1 MGACAEIYRA
11 HYAPCIR
18 PRNILSLVQEDAA
31 QQCIHVNENTGI
43 CQCHHQ
49 KMKESQAL
57 QSKGML
63 KEYLLPDIFPLCNLL
78 SYVLGCCN
86 SLYKHYKGGSGKTE
100 WQKRNFGERF
110 CICKCWYKRE
120 VDKGLQK
127 YSTYHIQTDGFQQ
140 VLVGMAHM
148 VQTIPLDRKCRVII
162 DYDPALPK
170 ARIETFTDKSDDEQ
184 VQGKFPQ

>member
-86 SLYKHYKGGSGKTE
+86 SLYKHYKGD
-100 WQKRNFGERF
+100 
-110 CICKCWYKRE
+110 RE
-120 VDKGLQK
+120 KLN
-127 YSTYHIQTDGFQQ
+127 
-140 VLVGMAHM
+140 
-148 VQTIPLDRKCRVII
+148 DRKGILARDFASVNAGIGGRWI
-162 DYDPALPK
+162 RADKRYKKLGRGGEKDYG
-170 ARIETFTDKSDDEQ
+170 I
-184 VQGKFPQ
+184 